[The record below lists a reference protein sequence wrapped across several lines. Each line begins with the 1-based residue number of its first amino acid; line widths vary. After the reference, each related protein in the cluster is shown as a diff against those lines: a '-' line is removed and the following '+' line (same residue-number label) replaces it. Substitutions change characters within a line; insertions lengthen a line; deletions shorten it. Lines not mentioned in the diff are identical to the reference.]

1 MNESDGFKC
10 ATLTSVYVRRA
21 ACIGMAIRLS
31 VHAGQGLLRSGG
43 EGNLKVQCMAAC
55 QLQKFR
61 YIMQESLQITES
73 CPICRVNCSP
83 LWSVWS
89 TVAQTFN
96 VFRLPQK
103 NLPFYVSGNK
113 EQLIIVSDA
122 LCSFY
127 RWHNNCVSV
136 TRPVSSLHAL

>member
-31 VHAGQGLLRSGG
+31 VHADQGLLRSGG

-61 YIMQESLQITES
+61 YINYARKPSDHRVLSHLPCKLLASLIRLIYSGSNIQRVSFATEEFA
-73 CPICRVNCSP
+73 
-83 LWSVWS
+83 L
-89 TVAQTFN
+89 FM
-96 VFRLPQK
+96 F
-103 NLPFYVSGNK
+103 
-113 EQLIIVSDA
+113 LIIK
-122 LCSFY
+122 
-127 RWHNNCVSV
+127 
-136 TRPVSSLHAL
+136 SSQLL